1 LRPTSRWNDGKLA
14 EFGDR
19 NYSVI
24 RTESK
29 MAHNFGLFYFFKMKI
44 DNKLCFGLVLDE
56 ETCKILGNNIEV
68 VGL

>member
-1 LRPTSRWNDGKLA
+1 
-14 EFGDR
+14 
-19 NYSVI
+19 
-24 RTESK
+24 